1 MLLTFLFFAASLNP
15 SMDTIK
21 HSIDIQLDKCLSQT
35 HATMP
40 RAECYSTAYN
50 AWENDIAAC
59 EKKLLKKEKQ
69 KGSVAAAQ
77 KDWEKERDARFKEI
91 ADKYNTMRGTMYV
104 PVRIKLRMEV
114 LRARALE
121 LERQLKN

>member
-1 MLLTFLFFAASLNP
+1 
-15 SMDTIK
+15 MDTIK

-69 KGSVAAAQ
+69 KGSVCCCTKRLGKRKGCQ
-77 KDWEKERDARFKEI
+77 
-91 ADKYNTMRGTMYV
+91 V
-104 PVRIKLRMEV
+104 
-114 LRARALE
+114 
-121 LERQLKN
+121 